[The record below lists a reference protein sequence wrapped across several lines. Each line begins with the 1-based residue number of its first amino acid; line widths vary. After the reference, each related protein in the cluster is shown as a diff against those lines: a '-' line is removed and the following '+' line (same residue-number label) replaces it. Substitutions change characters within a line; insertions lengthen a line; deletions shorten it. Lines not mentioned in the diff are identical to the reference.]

1 MVKIRD
7 SCCWRRE
14 ESSDWKQKTK
24 LTKQTQFSVKQELTL
39 GRKLFLGC
47 WILWNLTLCLGN
59 KTLLTIH
66 RSNPSLIN
74 SRLSRQQALGFGCF
88 NQRGRTSKITHSNL
102 LSLSL
107 LQVASVWGEG
117 STWIHLW
124 IQGFTY
130 GKLTHLYSQSLSMI
144 YDNDDRPPKWSWP
157 NASHENHHIEYVQNS
172 HS

>member
-14 ESSDWKQKTK
+14 ESSGWKQKTK

-102 LSLSL
+102 LSSSSCKC
-107 LQVASVWGEG
+107 VCEEKGVR
-117 STWIHLW
+117 
-124 IQGFTY
+124 GFTY
-130 GKLTHLYSQSLSMI
+130 GFKDSLMENSPICTHSRSRWSMTTMI
-144 YDNDDRPPKWSWP
+144 GHQNDHDQMLHMR
-157 NASHENHHIEYVQNS
+157 III
-172 HS
+172 